1 MGLNKYFLK
10 YSKCIQVM
18 VSPFLISCFYIFSNG
33 HRHSGL
39 SNGHPPS
46 PDLNYEMGDPLH
58 EGKEEETWGPSSKAG
73 MELGP
78 LCSPELKSPRA
89 ASPRAGYPRAASFRA
104 EPPRTA
110 SPRYNLRP
118 AKRLFNVSI
127 FLGFFYINTFFFS
140 HRNMTKLSR
149 EAGDV
154 NRQFLFIRFDLIYF
168 LL

>member
-73 MELGP
+73 MELRP
-78 LCSPELKSPRA
+78 LCSPELSP
-89 ASPRAGYPRAASFRA
+89 P
-104 EPPRTA
+104 ELHPPELGT
-110 SPRYNLRP
+110 PELRP
-118 AKRLFNVSI
+118 SELSPPELRPRGITCDRPRGYLMFQ
-127 FLGFFYINTFFFS
+127 FFWFFFIS
-140 HRNMTKLSR
+140 IHSF
-149 EAGDV
+149 
-154 NRQFLFIRFDLIYF
+154 FLIEIWPNCLGRLGMLTDNFYLLDLT
-168 LL
+168 